1 MPEYKDIVPFFFL
14 TPVYFI
20 MQSFFQFLSSPHHQM
35 LKLVLG
41 SLISSHRHNLFPA
54 MTLTYFLLLTI
65 VLHMKNVFQF
75 AALTACDPCHGPGQI
90 NIPECPSF
98 YPRLISVCGSTP
110 VGSSRRKEAKKI
122 EAMLP
127 YCLLLLFR
135 AHIPL
140 LGGGGQIRL
149 LLSLSHTTASIY
161 KLPFLF

>member
-1 MPEYKDIVPFFFL
+1 
-14 TPVYFI
+14 
-20 MQSFFQFLSSPHHQM
+20 M

-41 SLISSHRHNLFPA
+41 SLISSRRHNLFSA

-65 VLHMKNVFQF
+65 MLHMKHVFQF

-98 YPRLISVCGSTP
+98 YPCLISVCGSTP

-140 LGGGGQIRL
+140 LGGGGEVKCASSSHCHTLQH
-149 LLSLSHTTASIY
+149 LSINCSFYFEKSGAVKQQTRSQKHFSVLV
-161 KLPFLF
+161 